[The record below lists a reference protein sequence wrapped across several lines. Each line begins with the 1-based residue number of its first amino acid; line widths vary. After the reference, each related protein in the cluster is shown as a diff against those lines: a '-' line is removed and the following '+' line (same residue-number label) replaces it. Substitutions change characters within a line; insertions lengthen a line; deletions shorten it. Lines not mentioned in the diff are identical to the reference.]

1 MIVILVVCLQYQVYF
16 NYDIHEIGC
25 KRIINFRDKESYENY
40 VYEEG
45 QASIFSK
52 KETDEPTRKKIA

>member
-1 MIVILVVCLQYQVYF
+1 MIFMKSGVKELLIL
-16 NYDIHEIGC
+16 
-25 KRIINFRDKESYENY
+25 RDKESYENY

-52 KETDEPTRKKIA
+52 KETDEPTRKKIETW